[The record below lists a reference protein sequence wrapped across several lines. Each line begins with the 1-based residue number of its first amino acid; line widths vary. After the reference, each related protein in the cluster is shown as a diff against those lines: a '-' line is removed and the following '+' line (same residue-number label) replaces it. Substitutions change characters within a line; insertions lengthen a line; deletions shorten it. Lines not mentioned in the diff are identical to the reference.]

1 MTMVNAYQKA
11 VLSIYEEGEYAEMT
25 TMDEVEQ
32 AGDGLLTFIMRELG
46 DDCDSQAEAERR
58 IEVAISQLDE
68 IYDRLE
74 QEIEDE

>member
-1 MTMVNAYQKA
+1 MFNPYQKA
-11 VLSIYEEGEYAEMT
+11 VLKIYEEGEYAEMT

-32 AGDGLLTFIMRELG
+32 AGDGLFTFIMRELG
-46 DDCDSQAEAERR
+46 DENDCDSQAEANRR
-58 IEVAISQLDE
+58 IEVAISQLEE

>member
-1 MTMVNAYQKA
+1 MFNPYQKA
-11 VLSIYEEGEYAEMT
+11 VLRIYEEGEYSNMT

-32 AGDGLLTFIMRELG
+32 AGDGLFTFIMRELG
-46 DDCDSQAEAERR
+46 DENDCDSQAEAERR